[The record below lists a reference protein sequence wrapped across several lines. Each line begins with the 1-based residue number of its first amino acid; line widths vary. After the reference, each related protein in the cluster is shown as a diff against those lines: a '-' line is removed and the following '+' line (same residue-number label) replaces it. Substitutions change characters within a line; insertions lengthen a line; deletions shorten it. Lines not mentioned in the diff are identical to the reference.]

1 MIDGI
6 WISCRS
12 GARSP
17 VGSSSF
23 MAFVLKKYAKPGDP
37 IRPGRVNSPVA
48 PGAVSS
54 PQVPGEVP
62 DRSTIAGE
70 GVLPVPLPVGPVQRP
85 LTQYGTAEA
94 IMGVYEPRGGNQ
106 MDKARFEMK
115 PPSFE
120 EVRKAIPSFRT
131 PIRPTAGY
139 ALSEGTRLI
148 LDPALQA
155 ANENLAIE
163 AGE

>member
-1 MIDGI
+1 
-6 WISCRS
+6 
-12 GARSP
+12 
-17 VGSSSF
+17 
-23 MAFVLKKYAKPGDP
+23 MAFVLKKYAKIGDP
-37 IRPGRVNSPVA
+37 VRPGRANVPVA

-70 GVLPVPLPVGPVQRP
+70 GVLPVPLPDGPIRRP

-106 MDKARFEMK
+106 MDKSRFEQK

-120 EVRKAIPSFRT
+120 EMRKAIPSFRT
-131 PIRPTAGY
+131 PIRPAAGY

-148 LDPALQA
+148 LDPALKA
-155 ANENLAIE
+155 ATENLAIE